1 MAVTLQQI
9 AEFAGVSR
17 GTVDRALHNRGRVNP
32 EVAARIRKIA
42 DELGYRYHMEVPYP
56 IRAHE
61 LKIGI
66 IIPSI
71 ETATMQIVAKGAH
84 AAAEEL
90 RAFGV
95 EVIIREQEQF
105 NGEHQLACIDELM
118 RAGVHGLA
126 ISPTSDPE
134 VCQRV
139 DELEEQGIPV
149 VIFNGDLEESKRL
162 CYVGID
168 NARGGRA
175 AAGLMHLMLPDG
187 GKVLPIT
194 AHLTQYAHKLRYTS
208 FLEEMVK
215 IAPDIELL
223 PLQTCFNRDDFAYEI
238 TLHALE
244 QHPDL
249 KGVYVAAN
257 GQHGVCEALRKEGLE
272 GKVRIVAFD
281 LNEQN
286 IIDLMEDRISVVLDQ
301 DAWIQGYQSAMILYQ
316 YLAHGQKPPHEHMY
330 TNIAIKTKYNI

>member
-9 AEFAGVSR
+9 ADRAGVSR

-32 EVAARIRKIA
+32 EVALRIRKIA
-42 DELGYRYHMEVPYP
+42 DELGYIYHAEMHGNRGEGLRLGVV
-56 IRAHE
+56 
-61 LKIGI
+61 
-66 IIPSI
+66 IPSI
-71 ETATMQIVAKGAH
+71 ETATMQIVAKGAR

-95 EVIIREQEQF
+95 EVIIREQEQMD
-105 NGEHQLACIDELM
+105 GDRQLACVNELM
-118 RAGVHGLA
+118 RAGIHGLA

-134 VCQRV
+134 ICQKV
-139 DELEEQGIPV
+139 DELEDQGIPV
-149 VIFNGDLEESKRL
+149 IIFNGDLLESKRL
-162 CYVGID
+162 CYVGMD

-208 FLEEMVK
+208 FLEEMQK
-215 IAPDIELL
+215 IAPNIELL

-238 TLHALE
+238 TLHALG
-244 QHPDL
+244 QYPDL

-272 GKVRIVAFD
+272 DSIRIVAFD
-281 LNEQN
+281 IHEQN
-286 IIDLMEDRISVVLDQ
+286 IRDLMEDRLSVILDQ
-301 DAWIQGYQSAMILYQ
+301 DAYTQGYQPVMLLYQ
-316 YLAHGQKPPHEHMY
+316 YLVHGQRPPREHMY
-330 TNIAIKTKYNI
+330 TEIAIKTKYNI

>member
-9 AEFAGVSR
+9 AERAGVSR
-17 GTVDRALHNRGRVNP
+17 GTVDRALHNRGRVNS
-32 EVAARIRKIA
+32 EVALRIRKIA
-42 DELGYRYHMEVPYP
+42 DELGYIYHVEM
-56 IRAHE
+56 HE
-61 LKIGI
+61 SKGEGLKLGVV
-66 IIPSI
+66 IPSI
-71 ETATMQIVAKGAH
+71 ETATMQIVAKGAR

-95 EVIIREQEQF
+95 KVIIREQEQMD
-105 NGEHQLACIDELM
+105 GDRQLACVNELM
-118 RAGVHGLA
+118 RAGIHGLA

-134 VCQRV
+134 ICRKV
-139 DELEEQGIPV
+139 DELEDQGIPV
-149 VIFNGDLEESKRL
+149 IIFNGDLLESKRL
-162 CYVGID
+162 CYVGMD

-208 FLEEMVK
+208 FLEEMEK
-215 IAPDIELL
+215 IAPNIELL

-244 QHPDL
+244 RNPDL

-272 GKVRIVAFD
+272 NSIRIVAFD
-281 LNEQN
+281 IHEQN
-286 IIDLMEDRISVVLDQ
+286 IRDLQEDRLSIILDQ
-301 DAWIQGYQSAMILYQ
+301 DAFTQGYQPVILLYQ
-316 YLAHGQKPPHEHMY
+316 YLVHGQKPPKEHMY
-330 TNIAIKTKYNI
+330 TNIAIKTKYNL